1 MGVSSRGGPA
11 KSGRISIIWLEKI
24 AGVPKL
30 QMGRKDSVPGTD
42 PAPEGKQPAADH
54 RDNAQSGRLS
64 PKSLGKRPAGSSQL
78 SDDIDHQSLI
88 QQTAASGEGA
98 ASLALLQARIRE
110 LEAEAAANKVQ
121 RSSASSS
128 AGSSSRSL
136 SQGSSSSSFSSSQ
149 ESLSSVDSE
158 VLAQRI
164 LEKIAPSELSEVI
177 MPAFCCIAYC
187 GTLIDVCTI

>member
-1 MGVSSRGGPA
+1 MG
-11 KSGRISIIWLEKI
+11 K
-24 AGVPKL
+24 
-30 QMGRKDSVPGTD
+30 KDSVPGTA

-64 PKSLGKRPAGSSQL
+64 PKSLGKRPAGSSQQ
-78 SDDIDHQSLI
+78 DDIDHQSLI
-88 QQTAASGEGA
+88 QQTAACGDGA

-121 RSSASSS
+121 RSSFGSSS
-128 AGSSSRSL
+128 GSSSRSL

-149 ESLSSVDSE
+149 GSDSSVDSE

-164 LEKIAPSELSEVI
+164 LQEIAPSELSEVRC
-177 MPAFCCIAYC
+177 PRLVALLA
-187 GTLIDVCTI
+187 VAP